1 MHHRTHHAATIV
13 TCLLLTTTA
22 LSPAATA
29 AMSQEDLEARLL
41 EMQERVD
48 RSVTHLEAGDR
59 AKALE
64 DARFVRDQFSFNASG
79 ASPLE
84 QAIKEVSAVAIGDRI
99 KAQAARLVTALE
111 AGQPTEN
118 VTAIAEDL
126 APDLNRL
133 VLVAQGKHTPAS
145 QRELRTSQA
154 IQDAAQEVTDH
165 VETALDL
172 YRKGQTTE
180 AKQAAEEAFFTFE
193 TNGLGPDTST
203 VDDDLE
209 NEVENLIVNFDQATV
224 SSDPGLSQLI
234 EQGAGIDQ
242 VEAQAEEITQGLAQV
257 VELLEATLPPM
268 ELGDANGDGKVTIV
282 DALWVAQA
290 SLGIRAKA
298 DLMDA
303 NQDDRVTIVDA
314 LMIAQAALGI
324 RSL

>member
-1 MHHRTHHAATIV
+1 MHRTIHRATTVVI
-13 TCLLLTTTA
+13 CLVLVTTA
-22 LSPAATA
+22 IGPVTTA
-29 AMSQEDLEARLL
+29 AMSQEDLEDRLT
-41 EMQERVD
+41 EMQVRVD
-48 RSVTHLEAGDR
+48 DAVVHYQAGETDD
-59 AKALE
+59 ALE
-64 DARFVRDQFSFNASG
+64 DARFVRDQFSFDAGG
-79 ASPLE
+79 ASDLE
-84 QAIKEVSAVAIGDRI
+84 VAIKDASATAIGDRI
-99 KAQAARLVTALE
+99 KAQAARLVTAIE
-111 AGQPTEN
+111 ADQPAEN

-126 APDLNRL
+126 APNLNRL

-154 IQDAAQEVTDH
+154 IQDAAQEVTDQVDTA
-165 VETALDL
+165 VEL
-172 YRKGQTTE
+172 YRQGQAQA
-180 AKQAAEEAFFTFE
+180 AKEAAEEAFFTFE

-203 VDDDLE
+203 VDDGLE
-209 NEVENLIVNFDQATV
+209 NEIENLIVNFDQTTV
-224 SSDPGLSQLI
+224 RSDPGLSQLI
-234 EQGAGIDQ
+234 EQDAGIDQ
-242 VEAQAEEITQGLAQV
+242 VEAQAEQITQGLAQI